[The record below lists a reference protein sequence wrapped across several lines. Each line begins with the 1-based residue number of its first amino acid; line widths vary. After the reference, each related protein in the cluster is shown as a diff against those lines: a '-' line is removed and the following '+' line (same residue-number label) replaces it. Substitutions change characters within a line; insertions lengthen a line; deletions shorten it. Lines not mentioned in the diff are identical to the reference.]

1 VLSPSSWGTSSASSD
16 GCSRAGTTT
25 HKLVVRNN
33 ELTEAI
39 DDHFIKTTTAYRT
52 PDRRPR

>member
-25 HKLVVRNN
+25 HKLVVPDH

-39 DDHFIKTTTAYRT
+39 DDHFIKTTAA
-52 PDRRPR
+52 